1 MIFCS
6 ADVVDS
12 CDSDA
17 SQDEG
22 VLPATLEVRAAVAE
36 ELGVMEE
43 EKEEEEG
50 ELEGS
55 AGGAGAAAVAAAA
68 AAPAAPAAAAVGAS
82 RVASGGPITF
92 HVLTPCGSLDA
103 QLSISPSAPLLG
115 SVQSH
120 RPGIAL

>member
-43 EKEEEEG
+43 GKEEEEG

-55 AGGAGAAAVAAAA
+55 AGSAGAAAAAVAAVAA

-82 RVASGGPITF
+82 PVDSGGPITF
-92 HVLTPCGSLDA
+92 HVLTPFGPSDA
-103 QLSISPSAPLLG
+103 LFG
-115 SVQSH
+115 H
-120 RPGIAL
+120 H